1 VQGIQ
6 LAAELETLMH
16 ERAYVSNYLLSHDP
30 KFLSEAGPHHAEF
43 EAWIAQMEGFA
54 HTEEER
60 SLMSRMRAQYLGYTA
75 KGDEVVRLSLAGRD
89 DEARQVFFTM
99 KAEVE
104 GLLQNG
110 QQLFVLAEQDMRVH
124 QGEADAK
131 ITRERELILWLTG
144 LGAASSLLAG
154 FMLARYVARPLNQ
167 LVLRLGAQGGTAR
180 VEFNGDELG
189 FLETQVNALLDRV
202 RNQERALQQA
212 EKLSELGELAA
223 EIAHETLNPLAGAS
237 AMLQVLRRGSVPP
250 ERLGEELGAIER
262 ELRRVEEIVRR
273 LMRYARPLEPHVR
286 RVALAEVV
294 EHAGRTARSTPA
306 AAGRVIESA
315 EVPAVEWVL
324 DPALIEQVLVN
335 LLVNACEAS
344 PAGATVELRAFTDAT
359 SVRFEVRDHGPGVT
373 QEQRQRL
380 FKPFFTTKPNGNGL
394 GLAVSRNIVLEHG
407 GRIEADASEGGGA
420 TFKVTLPRGES
431 TWGETSWS
439 STTKS

>member
-1 VQGIQ
+1 
-6 LAAELETLMH
+6 
-16 ERAYVSNYLLSHDP
+16 
-30 KFLSEAGPHHAEF
+30 
-43 EAWIAQMEGFA
+43 MEGFA
-54 HTEEER
+54 HTDDER
-60 SLMSRMRAQYLGYTA
+60 SLMARMRGQYLGYTA
-75 KGDEVVRLSLAGRD
+75 KGDEVVRLSLAGHD
-89 DEARQVFFTM
+89 EEARQVFFTM

-124 QGEADAK
+124 QSEADAK
-131 ITRERELILWLTG
+131 ITQEGKLILWLTA

-167 LVLRLGAQGGTAR
+167 LVLRLGAQGGEAR

-223 EIAHETLNPLAGAS
+223 EVAHETLNPLAGAR
-237 AMLQVLRRGSVPP
+237 AMLQVLRRGSVPQD
-250 ERLGEELGAIER
+250 RVGEELGAIEH
-262 ELRRVEEIVRR
+262 ELKRVEEIVRR

-286 RVALAEVV
+286 RVQLSEVI
-294 EHAGRTARSTPA
+294 EHAGRTARGTPA
-306 AAGRVIESA
+306 ASGHVIDSSG
-315 EVPAVEWVL
+315 VPAIEWVL

-344 PAGATVELRAFTDAT
+344 PVGATVELRAFADET
-359 SVRFEVRDHGPGVT
+359 SVRFEVRDHGAGLT

-380 FKPFFTTKPNGNGL
+380 FKPFFTTKPQGNGL

-407 GRIEADASEGGGA
+407 GRIEADVAEGGGA
-420 TFKVTLPRGES
+420 IFKVTLPRGES
-431 TWGETSWS
+431 TWGVTS
-439 STTKS
+439 